1 MVGETIRFPEQ
12 LHILPEGTSANITHL
27 VRCNNTGRGFTQF
40 KGGLHTEISQEMHI
54 NILELRAA
62 REAIANLALK
72 GDIIHLHVDNKIA
85 VAYISK
91 QGGTKSNALTWEAC
105 KLWETVQEKAEIF
118 FHQILIFLIL
128 F

>member
-1 MVGETIRFPEQ
+1 M
-12 LHILPEGTSANITHL
+12 
-27 VRCNNTGRGFTQF
+27 
-40 KGGLHTEISQEMHI
+40 
-54 NILELRAA
+54 ELRAA
-62 REAIANLALK
+62 REAIANLALE
-72 GDIIHLHVDNKIA
+72 GDIIRLHVDNKTA

-105 KLWETVQEKAEIF
+105 KLWETVQEKAGIF